1 MALGATRR
9 AALFLVVSDTARLVA
24 AGVLVALPVVWGLGR
39 LVESQ
44 LFGVA
49 AMDTVT
55 LAAAAALVGCAA
67 LVAAAAPARR
77 ATAVSPVEAL
87 RHE

>member
-1 MALGATRR
+1 M
-9 AALFLVVSDTARLVA
+9 VCDTARLVV
-24 AGVLVALPVVWGLGR
+24 AGVLIALPAVFGLGR

-49 AMDTVT
+49 PMDALT
-55 LAAAAALVGCAA
+55 LAAAAALVGCAS
-67 LVAAAAPARR
+67 LVTAAAPARR